1 MVSRREFVVL
11 CGHRQRALRGNWSV
25 IRFPI
30 VHCRYVPRHVFNLA
44 RIHSPQTSR
53 KRKWLIN
60 RREPRWINATV
71 FSPPRSCYAWKSSE
85 ISFERGSVKKEK
97 KEGKN
102 EIFFLLRFH
111 RKGWSAWIDDGLSR
125 ITRMDV
131 ILLFFVKVINAINAM
146 MILSWFWSF
155 IVLSEV
161 NRRSNDWR
169 IAFFKYWLL
178 VSFRT
183 VELTIIF
190 LILKFLSRALQFF
203 VS

>member
-85 ISFERGSVKKEK
+85 ISFERGSVKKKKKREK
-97 KEGKN
+97 MKFS
-102 EIFFLLRFH
+102 FFFDSIERDDRRGSMMDYRGSHGWMLYYYSSLR
-111 RKGWSAWIDDGLSR
+111 WSMRSMRW
-125 ITRMDV
+125 
-131 ILLFFVKVINAINAM
+131 
-146 MILSWFWSF
+146 WSCHDSG
-155 IVLSEV
+155 VLSFYPRWIV
-161 NRRSNDWR
+161 DRMIGR
-169 IAFFKYWLL
+169 
-178 VSFRT
+178 
-183 VELTIIF
+183 
-190 LILKFLSRALQFF
+190 
-203 VS
+203 